1 MRSFSTQEVSR
12 KIIFPQ
18 YLRSLHDPWR
28 TEKDHLSVLKK
39 TIRWYF
45 LLQYHVCWVRKIS
58 YFKIFGDGKYGL
70 LLIQKVDVR
79 WHFLYDGIP
88 YLLNTE
94 KFLFWTFRRWE
105 MRSFFFYPK
114 SSWKDDIYAVFLSF
128 PWYSRTWE
136 IWFLVQRVLTLLIK
150 MKKEKALKMMPKCGR
165 AEGQSWC

>member
-1 MRSFSTQEVSR
+1 M
-12 KIIFPQ
+12 IFPQ

-105 MRSFFFYPK
+105 MRSFFFIQKVHGKMIFTRYF
-114 SSWKDDIYAVFLSF
+114 WAFHDIPGLGKYGFWCSEFLLF
-128 PWYSRTWE
+128 
-136 IWFLVQRVLTLLIK
+136 
-150 MKKEKALKMMPKCGR
+150 
-165 AEGQSWC
+165 

>member
-1 MRSFSTQEVSR
+1 M
-12 KIIFPQ
+12 IFPQ

-58 YFKIFGDGKYGL
+58 YFKIFRDGKYGL

-105 MRSFFFYPK
+105 MRSLFFIQEVHGKMIFTRYF
-114 SSWKDDIYAVFLSF
+114 WAFHDIPGLGKYDFWCSEFLLF
-128 PWYSRTWE
+128 
-136 IWFLVQRVLTLLIK
+136 
-150 MKKEKALKMMPKCGR
+150 
-165 AEGQSWC
+165 